1 MKPCCV
7 WKCSGATTV
16 GTCSS
21 LTLYSTLQE
30 TEMRTLSAIPA
41 KTLFTRGLGC
51 IDFMKPPQ
59 LFIN

>member
-1 MKPCCV
+1 MQV
-7 WKCSGATTV
+7 VFTSTTY
-16 GTCSS
+16 T
-21 LTLYSTLQE
+21 TLQE
-30 TEMRTLSAIPA
+30 TEMRTLSAILA